1 MSSLHQVAPGV
12 HCAPAPQSFFGL
24 ELGTRMTVLELSGGL
39 LVHSPVALPPD
50 TIDHLGTPRWVLAPN
65 LFHHL
70 HVGPWA
76 DAGLEAWG
84 AAGLAKKRA
93 DVPFVGAPTA
103 DAHPWGSDLRVH
115 ALSSFPLSNE
125 VVLLHQPSRSLVVT
139 DLVFHIQPDA
149 PWGTRAAMAMIG
161 GYPGVRTTAL
171 ERFGMRRAA
180 ARRDLAE
187 ILSWDFD
194 RVVLTHGAV
203 VQTGGKDAIAEAF
216 SWLGPL
222 G

>member
-1 MSSLHQVAPGV
+1 MSALHEVAPGV
-12 HCAPAPQSFFGL
+12 HCATAPQPFLGL

-39 LVHSPVALPPD
+39 LVHSPVARPPED
-50 TIDHLGTPRWVLAPN
+50 ISHLGDPRWVLAPN

-76 DAGLEAWG
+76 AAGLEAWG
-84 AAGLAKKRA
+84 AVGLAEKRP
-93 DVPFVGAPTA
+93 DITFTGQPKGG
-103 DAHPWGSDLRVH
+103 AHPWGGDLRVH
-115 ALSSFPLSNE
+115 ALTSFPLSNE
-125 VVLLHQPSRSLVVT
+125 VVLLHAPSRTLVAT

-149 PWGTRAAMAMIG
+149 PWSTRAAMALIG

-171 ERFGMRRAA
+171 ERFGMQRAA
-180 ARRDLAE
+180 AREDLAE

-194 RVVLTHGAV
+194 RVVMTHGTV
-203 VQTGGKDAIAEAF
+203 VETGGKDAVASAF
-216 SWLGPL
+216 SWLGPI